1 MYAETLFGLRR
12 VFLGYG
18 KSPRSGGN
26 AANMPPALRPASSSE
41 SLQECPVRI
50 ADDPLRFR
58 LQLTFAWLSQTHGMI
73 AK

>member
-1 MYAETLFGLRR
+1 MVAIAQEMKVTENRR
-12 VFLGYG
+12 DQEEMLPN
-18 KSPRSGGN
+18 K
-26 AANMPPALRPASSSE
+26 PPTLRPASSTE

>member
-1 MYAETLFGLRR
+1 MTVLPSPGGADHPIQSGVRLGNHQPRR
-12 VFLGYG
+12 NSRLAVCPGAM
-18 KSPRSGGN
+18 RV
-26 AANMPPALRPASSSE
+26 
-41 SLQECPVRI
+41 CPVRI